1 MAIQEASGK
10 AIREVAPQ
18 AEVEFREKNGRV
30 SATAVASEFEDMLHL
45 DRQRQVW
52 TIVRHDLGAEAKR
65 VGMLLLY
72 SPVEFAA
79 IRDEEDA

>member
-1 MAIQEASGK
+1 MAIQEALGK
-10 AIREVAPQ
+10 AIREVAPK

-30 SATAVASEFEDMLHL
+30 SATAIAPEFEDMLHL

-52 TIVRHDLGAEAKR
+52 ANVRRDLGAEATQ

-72 SPVEFAA
+72 SPVEFDA
-79 IRDEEDA
+79 IIDEEE